1 MKNKQMAANL
11 ILLLVAAIWGGG
23 FIAGKMALTGLTPTA
38 IIAYRYG
45 MGALLCGIIFWKRV
59 VRTSKDMIKKGVL
72 IGIVQAVGQAVQLI
86 GLQYTSSANQSFLCS
101 AYVAFVPFISWVM
114 VGKRPNAKAFVA
126 GVTAL
131 VGIGFISLEGSFA
144 MGLGDSLSV
153 LFAVLFGI
161 QIVLVGKLVD
171 KDSDVIG
178 MTFYQMLT
186 AAVAGFAVCIVQ
198 GGLTP
203 DLGSEALIGI
213 MYLAILNTLVAFTAQ
228 NYAQKYAKDTT
239 AALIMSMESLF
250 GFVFS
255 VLYYK
260 EVITV
265 KFLLGSA
272 LCFAAVLINTVERGK
287 RKG

>member
-1 MKNKQMAANL
+1 MEFITYEQDGFVGVITINRPKALNALNSQVLDELNEAIEAIDVNETRAL
-11 ILLLVAAIWGGG
+11 ILTG
-23 FIAGKMALTGLTPTA
+23 AGDK
-38 IIAYRYG
+38 
-45 MGALLCGIIFWKRV
+45 
-59 VRTSKDMIKKGVL
+59 S
-72 IGIVQAVGQAVQLI
+72 
-86 GLQYTSSANQSFLCS
+86 
-101 AYVAFVPFISWVM
+101 
-114 VGKRPNAKAFVA
+114 FVA
-126 GVTAL
+126 GATAL
-131 VGIGFISLEGSFA
+131 AGIGFISLKGSFV

-153 LFAVLFGI
+153 LFAILFGI

-171 KDSDVIG
+171 KESDVVG
-178 MTFYQMLT
+178 MTFFQMLT

-203 DLGSEALIGI
+203 DLESEAIIGVV
-213 MYLAILNTLVAFTAQ
+213 YLGILNTLVAFTAQ

-287 RKG
+287 KKG